1 MTVPPV
7 PGIDLLR
14 RAAPAGAE
22 ADTADPQDIE
32 ASKVLWKGS
41 GPPLHMRE
49 RAAPGQ
55 TAGGACGPNP
65 DVYV

>member
-7 PGIDLLR
+7 PGIDLLAVR
-14 RAAPAGAE
+14 RRPAPRR
-22 ADTADPQDIE
+22 TQPDPQDIE